1 MPDFG
6 EFSALLR
13 SRMPLIV
20 IETVEEVK
28 ALRLLDRAA
37 REQGAQCFCWT
48 VADGLVH
55 TNFRYGAVRPA
66 ALFATVGELDDPE
79 RETTAHRQA
88 IADTQTLPSALHFI
102 DKRAGKGLYVLLDP
116 HPFVEDPVVARLLRE
131 IALDHPIAERTLVLV
146 APRID
151 LPPDLARHAVRM
163 SLAIPDLQRVREILR
178 DEVALHKQASGQPV
192 RGETDVMTSLLHQ
205 VVGLPEEDVRRL
217 LRNAVRDDGLITAGD
232 LERVA
237 RYKQDM
243 LGGSALEVEMS
254 ALGPQDIGG
263 LARLK
268 RWLELRRPVFTGE
281 RHLPGLPVPKGVL
294 LLGVQGAGKSMAAR
308 VTAGSWRVPLLRL
321 DFAGLYDKFTGETE
335 RKLREALRAA
345 EAMAPA
351 VLWID
356 EIEKGLST
364 GDAQSDGGVSRR
376 LLGSLLTWMA
386 ERKSRVFLVAT
397 ANDVS
402 ALPPELMRK
411 GRFDEIFFVDL
422 PPAEVRQEIL
432 RIHLARRGQAP
443 EAFDLAAVAEAT
455 DGFSGA
461 ELEQLV
467 VAALYETL
475 ASDATLTNAQLLR
488 EAAATRPLSQ
498 VMGDKIEAL
507 RAWAGERCVSAD

>member
-1 MPDFG
+1 MPDFR
-6 EFSALLR
+6 EISTLLR
-13 SRMPLIV
+13 SRMPLIA
-20 IETVEEVK
+20 IETVEEAK
-28 ALRLLDRAA
+28 AVRLVDRAA
-37 REQGAQCFCWT
+37 REHDAQCFCWT
-48 VADGLVH
+48 VADGLAH
-55 TNFRYGAVRPA
+55 TNFRYGSARPA
-66 ALFATVGELDDPE
+66 GLFATVEQVEDPN
-79 RETTAHRQA
+79 RDATGHRQA
-88 IADTQTLPSALHFI
+88 IPDTQTLQSALHFI
-102 DKRAGKGLYVLLDP
+102 DKRAGKGLYVLFDP
-116 HPFVEDPVVARLLRE
+116 HPFLEDPVVARLLRE
-131 IALDHPIAERTLVLV
+131 IVLDHPIAERTIVLV
-146 APRID
+146 APRIE
-151 LPPDLARHAVRM
+151 LPAELARHAVRM
-163 SLAIPDLQRVREILR
+163 SLAIPDLQRVRDILR
-178 DEVALHKQASGQPV
+178 DEVALQKQASGQPV

-217 LRNAVRDDGLITAGD
+217 IRNAVRDDGLITAGD
-232 LERVA
+232 LERIA

-254 ALGPQDIGG
+254 ALGLQDIGG

-268 RWLELRRPVFTGE
+268 RWLDQRRPVFTGE
-281 RHLPGLPVPKGVL
+281 RSVPGLPAPKGAL

-364 GDAQSDGGVSRR
+364 GDSESDGGISRR

-386 ERKSRVFLVAT
+386 ERKSRVFVVAT
-397 ANDVS
+397 ANDIS

-422 PPAEVRQEIL
+422 PTSVVRQDIL
-432 RIHLARRGQAP
+432 RIHLARRDLAP
-443 EAFDLAAVAEAT
+443 EAFDLAAVSAAT
-455 DGFSGA
+455 EGFSGA

-475 ASDATLTNAQLLR
+475 AGDATLSNEHLLR

-498 VMGDKIEAL
+498 VMSDKIEAL
-507 RAWAGERCVSAD
+507 RAWAAERCVPAD